1 MKINNG
7 NCEAWFLD
15 YYEGNLSKEG
25 VEELFSFLVLNPEL
39 RDLFDSYEDVSFS
52 PDKHIKFDWKSE
64 LKKPM
69 DVAIG
74 INESNFEEYFV
85 SHVEGVLN
93 ANEEA
98 EVEKFL
104 LQFPEKRAELELLQK
119 AILIPEEHI
128 VFEHKASLHKSVL
141 VSEENFDEMAIA
153 SVEGLLNSE
162 EEKEL
167 AASLFVNAEQQRNYS
182 LYRQTKLSADA
193 SIVFEDKES
202 LKRKDRGAF
211 WWIVDTRFAAAAAVA
226 LLIGIFFW
234 NYQGNDAINTIASND
249 PVDSSNIAKSNSK
262 SIPKSNPVIDP
273 VNPPKDAVVIAPEND
288 FIQKEKV
295 EVVIPKKQ
303 LATIDVV
310 PAAVKNTKEPM
321 ALINTTDKKLSLRT
335 SVNLRVDFSDTY
347 YSTAI
352 YNKTASAEAS
362 PTASISP
369 RQAAMRWM
377 KKKLDR
383 TPAEGDEEQIYI
395 AGTSAGTNGDVSGF
409 DLTSSAVSALGNAT
423 GANLRLGHESEG
435 TVLTVG
441 KYEVLLSR
449 NN

>member
-1 MKINNG
+1 MNINSE

-15 YYEGNLSKEG
+15 FYEGNLSKEG
-25 VEELFSFLVLNPEL
+25 VDELFAFLVLNPEM

-52 PDKHIKFDWKSE
+52 PEKHIKFDWKSE

-69 DVAIG
+69 DVVVG
-74 INESNFEEYFV
+74 INESNYGEYFV
-85 SHVEGVLN
+85 SHVEGLLN

-104 LQFPEKRAELELLQK
+104 LQFPEKRVELELVQQ
-119 AILIPEEHI
+119 AILIPDEHI
-128 VFEHKASLHKSVL
+128 VFEHKSSLQKSVL
-141 VSEENFDEMAIA
+141 VSAENFDEMAIA

-167 AASLFVNAEQQRNYS
+167 AASLSANAAQQKNYA
-182 LYRQTKLSADA
+182 LYKQTKLSADA

-211 WWIVDTRFAAAAAVA
+211 WWIIDTRFAAAAAVA

-234 NYQGNDAINTIASND
+234 NYSGEDAIDTIAAND
-249 PVDSSNIAKSNSK
+249 RIDSANIAKST
-262 SIPKSNPVIDP
+262 PKSTPKTNPVIAP
-273 VNPPKDAVVIAPEND
+273 VNPSQNPVAVAPENNS
-288 FIQKEKV
+288 QKENV

-303 LATIDVV
+303 IATIDAV
-310 PAAVKNTKEPM
+310 PVLVKNTKEPM
-321 ALINTTDKKLSLRT
+321 ALISTSNEKLSLST
-335 SVNLRVDFSDTY
+335 NVNPRVDFSDTY

-352 YNKTASAEAS
+352 YSKTASAETS

-383 TPAEGDEEQIYI
+383 APVNEEEDATYI
-395 AGTSAGTNGDVSGF
+395 AANTINKNENVSGF
-409 DLTSSAVSALGNAT
+409 DLTSSAVAALGSVT
-423 GANLRLGHESEG
+423 GSNLRLGHEPEG
-435 TVLTVG
+435 TVLTIG
-441 KYEVLLSR
+441 KYELLLNR
-449 NN
+449 NK